1 MKGSTNQQNRVET
14 EERDC
19 PRCKKKFQCS
29 KSLLARCEKGDGA
42 GRPWPHPNC
51 QSCRHKRDAYY
62 TMRKDL
68 YDLRRIVD
76 EGAVPSVVTVVF
88 NKNQEFPKGTDRE
101 MSLIYMRVLTVIEN
115 AEKAGVLAAP
125 RSQEKPVVR
134 KKEER
139 QKPITKKKKPRY
151 TRESLES
158 MNIADV
164 RNVIV
169 KEKIDFRS
177 RSKAPLVTAV
187 LKHVGTGN

>member
-1 MKGSTNQQNRVET
+1 MKGSTNQQKRVET

-29 KSLLARCEKGDGA
+29 KSLIARCEKGDGP
-42 GRPWPHPNC
+42 GRPWPFPNC
-51 QSCRHKRDAYY
+51 QSCRQKRDAYY

-76 EGAVPSVVTVVF
+76 EGKVPSVVTVVF
-88 NKNQEFPKGTDRE
+88 YKNQEFPKGTDRE

-125 RSQEKPVVR
+125 RSEAKPVTR

-139 QKPITKKKKPRY
+139 KKPVAQKKPRY

-164 RNVIV
+164 RKVIV

-177 RSKAPLVTAV
+177 RSKAPLVSAV